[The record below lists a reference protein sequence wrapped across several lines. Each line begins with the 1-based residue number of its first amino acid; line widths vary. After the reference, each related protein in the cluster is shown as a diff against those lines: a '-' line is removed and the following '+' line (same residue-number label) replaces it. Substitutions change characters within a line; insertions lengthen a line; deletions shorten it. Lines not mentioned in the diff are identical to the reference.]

1 MLFDVFFF
9 KLERLQQVLEDPQ
22 HWESGFLD
30 GVILVQLFFQTLS
43 SSGIGRLQECTS
55 KMEKNTLFFKYYYF
69 CLDMPTYKFKKVEL
83 TKVDCWGKGL
93 GGLFRTFEDFEFR
106 AGFFRLLKSVPV

>member
-93 GGLFRTFEDFEFR
+93 GVCFEHLRILNFAPDF
-106 AGFFRLLKSVPV
+106 SVC